1 MTTNGPVGDQRLD
14 SWKAIADYLGRDIG
28 TVRRWERLQG
38 LPVRRVPG
46 GRGSSV
52 FAYASEIDEWLK
64 GPSRPSAASEP
75 EPRSAVE
82 SGAPVVP
89 QAAPARWARWGI
101 APFVF
106 TALLVLAWRGTSA
119 PRAGVVGLQ
128 VEVSRQSLSA
138 KDETGRELWKHPWD
152 ERYETVFSE
161 FSPGA
166 LVSGDADPVVYAAT
180 SYRERLGDRRIESGE
195 LAAFGSDGRRQWSFA
210 FDDTLNFGGKPFT
223 APWAITTFAREGAS
237 KSSRLA
243 VAAHHYVWGP
253 SLVAILDS
261 GGRRLGSFAHSGW
274 IEALRW
280 MNTETLLVA
289 GFSESRNGGMVAL
302 LDTDKLDA
310 QGPEPKGSEHYC
322 DNCGKQLPR
331 RMMVMPRSELNRV
344 TNSRFNRAAVSI
356 VGDRIVV
363 HTLEVPST
371 VQASDAIYE
380 FTTSLDPV
388 RATYS
393 QHYWETHDRLHAEGK
408 LDHPR
413 ERCPDRDGPREILTW
428 SPGAGWTT
436 VAIRPE

>member
-1 MTTNGPVGDQRLD
+1 MTTTGPAADGRLD
-14 SWKAIADYLGRDIG
+14 SWKAIADYLGRDVG

-52 FAYASEIDEWLK
+52 FAYTSEIDEWLK
-64 GPSRPSAASEP
+64 GP
-75 EPRSAVE
+75 E
-82 SGAPVVP
+82 SVAPVVP
-89 QAAPARWARWGI
+89 QPVPARGSRWLI
-101 APFVF
+101 APL
-106 TALLVLAWRGTSA
+106 ALLVMLALAWRGVSA
-119 PRAGVVGLQ
+119 PRADAAGLRA
-128 VEVSRQSLSA
+128 EVSKQALTA
-138 KDETGRELWKHPWD
+138 FDAAGRELWKHPWD
-152 ERYETVFSE
+152 DRYATVFSE
-161 FSPGA
+161 FSPGV

-180 SYRERLGDRRIESGE
+180 SYRERLGDRRIEGGE

-223 APWAITTFAREGAS
+223 APWAITTFAPEEAT

-261 GGRRLGSFAHSGW
+261 GGRRLGTFAHSGW

-280 MNTETLLVA
+280 MNAETLLVA

-302 LDTDKLDA
+302 LDTANLDA
-310 QGPEPKGSEHYC
+310 QGPEAKGTAHYC

-380 FTTSLDPV
+380 FTASLDPV
-388 RATYS
+388 RAAYS
-393 QHYWETHDRLHAEGK
+393 QHYWDTHDRLHAEGK

-413 ERCPDRDGPREILTW
+413 ERCPDRDGPREIFSW

-436 VAIRPE
+436 VAVRPD